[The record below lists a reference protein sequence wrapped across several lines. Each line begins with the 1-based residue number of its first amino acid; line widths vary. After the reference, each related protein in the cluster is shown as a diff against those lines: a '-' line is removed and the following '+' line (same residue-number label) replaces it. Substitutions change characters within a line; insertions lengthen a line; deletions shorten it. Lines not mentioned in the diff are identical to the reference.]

1 MFQELLMTLFLI
13 MAINHFPL
21 AIKIMIGT
29 VPASFREPGGTTGR
43 VTNPTLMASIIIKI
57 PRPMVLV

>member
-1 MFQELLMTLFLI
+1 MTLFLI

-21 AIKIMIGT
+21 AIKIMIGIRMHT
-29 VPASFREPGGTTGR
+29 VLASLREPGGTTRR